1 MIYEFS
7 NLLKYSVLRLF
18 KGHFNAF
25 SHLAV
30 LSGLLGKSKLIFEDT
45 FKKNSNELFKQLVQ
59 FKKKP
64 RKQLM
69 IHEFPNLLEYTALS
83 TFQVIS
89 ANFYI

>member
-7 NLLKYSVLRLF
+7 KLLKYSVLRLF

-45 FKKNSNELFKQLVQ
+45 FLKNSNKLFLKLVQ
-59 FKKKP
+59 FLKKT
-64 RKQLM
+64 RKQIM
-69 IHEFPNLLEYTALS
+69 IHEFSNLLECTALS
-83 TFQVIS
+83 KF
-89 ANFYI
+89 

>member
-45 FKKNSNELFKQLVQ
+45 FFKNYNKLFLKLVQ
-59 FKKKP
+59 ILQKK

-69 IHEFPNLLEYTALS
+69 IHEFSNLLECTALS
-83 TFQVIS
+83 TFWVIS
-89 ANFYI
+89 ANIYI

>member
-45 FKKNSNELFKQLVQ
+45 FSKNSNKLFLKLVQ
-59 FKKKP
+59 FLKK
-64 RKQLM
+64 R
-69 IHEFPNLLEYTALS
+69 ENS
-83 TFQVIS
+83 
-89 ANFYI
+89 

>member
-7 NLLKYSVLRLF
+7 KLLKYSVLRLF
-18 KGHFNAF
+18 KGHFNVY

-30 LSGLLGKSKLIFEDT
+30 LSGPLGKSKLIFEDT
-45 FKKNSNELFKQLVQ
+45 FKKILINCLNNWYSL
-59 FKKKP
+59 KKT

-69 IHEFPNLLEYTALS
+69 IHEFSNLLECTALS

-89 ANFYI
+89 AKFYI

>member
-45 FKKNSNELFKQLVQ
+45 FFKNYNK
-59 FKKKP
+59 
-64 RKQLM
+64 
-69 IHEFPNLLEYTALS
+69 
-83 TFQVIS
+83 
-89 ANFYI
+89 

>member
-7 NLLKYSVLRLF
+7 KLLKYSVLRLF

-45 FKKNSNELFKQLVQ
+45 FFKNYNNLFLKWVHLQ
-59 FKKKP
+59 KREK
-64 RKQLM
+64 
-69 IHEFPNLLEYTALS
+69 S
-83 TFQVIS
+83 
-89 ANFYI
+89 